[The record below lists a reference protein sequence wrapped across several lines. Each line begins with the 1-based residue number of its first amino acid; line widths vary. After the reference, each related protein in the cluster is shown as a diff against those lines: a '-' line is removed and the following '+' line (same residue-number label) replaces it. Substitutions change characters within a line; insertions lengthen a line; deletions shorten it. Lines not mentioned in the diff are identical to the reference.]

1 MVSGIMLFDGDFRW
15 AFTRSW
21 GRVGGE
27 GEAGMVKGMMKV
39 KCKRQLTRR
48 DP

>member
-21 GRVGGE
+21 GGGVGGGGEGGE
-27 GEAGMVKGMMKV
+27 GERHGWSKG
-39 KCKRQLTRR
+39 
-48 DP
+48 

>member
-21 GRVGGE
+21 GGGGGEEGE
-27 GEAGMVKGMMKV
+27 GERHGWSKG
-39 KCKRQLTRR
+39 
-48 DP
+48 

>member
-21 GRVGGE
+21 GGWGG
-27 GEAGMVKGMMKV
+27 GWGGGGRRREAWVVKGMMKV
-39 KCKRQLTRR
+39 ECK
-48 DP
+48 

>member
-21 GRVGGE
+21 GGGGGR
-27 GEAGMVKGMMKV
+27 GEKERGMGG
-39 KCKRQLTRR
+39 QR
-48 DP
+48 DDESGV

>member
-27 GEAGMVKGMMKV
+27 GEAGMDG
-39 KCKRQLTRR
+39 QR
-48 DP
+48 DDESEV